1 MFTTTVMRIVLAATA
16 VLVSAA
22 APSAA
27 IADFHF
33 QKPIDKAS
41 PTIYQN
47 TGTSTSAT
55 TTPPAK

>member
-1 MFTTTVMRIVLAATA
+1 MIITTVERIVVTATA
-16 VLVSAA
+16 VLVTAA

-33 QKPIDKAS
+33 QKPVDKAS

-47 TGTSTSAT
+47 AGSSTSGT